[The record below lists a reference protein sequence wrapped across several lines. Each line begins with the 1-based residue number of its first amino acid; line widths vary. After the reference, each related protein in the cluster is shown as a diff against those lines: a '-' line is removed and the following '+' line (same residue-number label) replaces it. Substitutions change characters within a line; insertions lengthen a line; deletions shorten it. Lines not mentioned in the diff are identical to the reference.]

1 MSQSQS
7 QSSVN
12 LYHYGTEVI
21 VNLSPDTVVQ
31 VKINEAEFI
40 VKGKE
45 ILSVQ
50 KPEKIP
56 SKLYM
61 ADELIEDEYMEFEE
75 PVIFEQ
81 VDIPKVSERELIQ
94 ETVKYQGIINTEN
107 ISPPTYDAD
116 EVFEFS
122 DNPPEYFASYLPPPE
137 YSPNPE
143 IKLKL
148 LKKFKTRYF
157 LPNYIE
163 ARMETG
169 ISEEEYNE
177 LFWGP
182 VGEYDYDPVI
192 SAQEENW
199 ERSNREFER
208 TEYYNPNINFGVQDS
223 VLRENGNIYEPEV
236 HEIIDDIINNH
247 GGVCPCGCGTV
258 YQSRD

>member
-1 MSQSQS
+1 MSMSRVQSQSQSQS

-12 LYHYGTEVI
+12 LNHYGTEVI
-21 VNLSPDTVVQ
+21 VNLSRDTVVQ

-50 KPEKIP
+50 KPEY
-56 SKLYM
+56 SRKLYS
-61 ADELIEDEYMEFEE
+61 AAICEQEVITEPIEKLNFEYIDE
-75 PVIFEQ
+75 V
-81 VDIPKVSERELIQ
+81 KVSERELIQ

-107 ISPPTYDAD
+107 ISPPPYDAD
-116 EVFEFS
+116 EIFEYT
-122 DNPPEYFASYLPPPE
+122 DDPPEYLASYLPPPE

-143 IKLKL
+143 IKLKP
-148 LKKFKTRYF
+148 LKKFKTQYF

-182 VGEYDYDPVI
+182 DGEENYDVI
-192 SAQEENW
+192 LNGPEENW
-199 ERSNREFER
+199 ERFNREFER
-208 TEYYNPNINFGVQDS
+208 TEYYNPRTNFGVRDS
-223 VLRENGNIYEPEV
+223 VLRENGNIYDPQV
-236 HEIIDDIINNH
+236 DEIIDDN
-247 GGVCPCGCGTV
+247 
-258 YQSRD
+258 

>member
-21 VNLSPDTVVQ
+21 VNLSPNTVVQ

-40 VKGKE
+40 VKGKK

-61 ADELIEDEYMEFEE
+61 ADELIEDEYMKFEE

-81 VDIPKVSERELIQ
+81 VDIPKVSEQELIQ
-94 ETVKYQGIINTEN
+94 ETVKFKGIINTEN
-107 ISPPTYDAD
+107 ISPTPYDAD
-116 EVFEFS
+116 EMFEFS
-122 DNPPEYFASYLPPPE
+122 DNPPEYFASYLPPPQ

-157 LPNYIE
+157 LPNYID

-169 ISEEEYNE
+169 IPEEEYNE
-177 LFWGP
+177 LFW
-182 VGEYDYDPVI
+182 D
-192 SAQEENW
+192 QLEN
-199 ERSNREFER
+199 
-208 TEYYNPNINFGVQDS
+208 TIMMKY
-223 VLRENGNIYEPEV
+223 
-236 HEIIDDIINNH
+236 
-247 GGVCPCGCGTV
+247 
-258 YQSRD
+258 

>member
-12 LYHYGTEVI
+12 LFHYGTEVI
-21 VNLSPDTVVQ
+21 VDLSPNTVVQ

-50 KPEKIP
+50 KPENSSKIYSAEICEQEVITEP
-56 SKLYM
+56 IEKLNFEYI
-61 ADELIEDEYMEFEE
+61 DE
-75 PVIFEQ
+75 V
-81 VDIPKVSERELIQ
+81 KVSEPEIIQ

-122 DNPPEYFASYLPPPE
+122 DNPPGYFASYLPPLE

-169 ISEEEYNE
+169 ISEEEYNV

-247 GGVCPCGCGTV
+247 GGACP
-258 YQSRD
+258 